1 MERQDKNGAMRPS
14 LGEYSLQTGEIAEF
28 IKEMDKENRKRKSRF
43 DPLVPELGLRAMLES
58 RLLLT

>member
-1 MERQDKNGAMRPS
+1 MEREKATRNRQSGIVGNPI
-14 LGEYSLQTGEIAEF
+14 EIEDF
-28 IKEMDKENRKRKSRF
+28 IKEMDKENRERKSRI

>member
-1 MERQDKNGAMRPS
+1 MEKEKATRNRQSGIVGNPI
-14 LGEYSLQTGEIAEF
+14 EIEDF
-28 IKEMDKENRKRKSRF
+28 IKEMDKENRERKSRI